1 MTDYVSRQV
10 FGKLIKREEGL
21 AAPVDLYRLAITDD
35 LYELNMMKSELRLQL
50 SKGQIFPETY
60 KRTLQLAMTLFD
72 FFEPFLSEDYAVTEE
87 EKEAY
92 QRFKDYLMLR
102 KAEFG
107 QTAAEKAAVVY
118 HISRVLL
125 RFAAKRR
132 LTNIFQLSDE
142 KVGG

>member
-35 LYELNMMKSELRLQL
+35 LYELNVMKSELRLQL
-50 SKGQIFPETY
+50 SKGQISPETY
-60 KRTLQLAMTLFD
+60 TKTLQLAMTLFD
-72 FFEPFLSEDYAVTEE
+72 FFEPFLSEDYAITDE
-87 EKEAY
+87 EKAAY
-92 QRFKDYLMLR
+92 RRFRDFLMLR
-102 KAEFG
+102 RAEFG

>member
-1 MTDYVSRQV
+1 MTDYVGRQV

-21 AAPVDLYRLAITDD
+21 AAPVDLYRLAVTDD
-35 LYELNMMKSELRLQL
+35 LYELNIMKSELRLQL
-50 SKGQIFPETY
+50 SKGQISPEVYT
-60 KRTLQLAMTLFD
+60 KTLQLAMTLFD
-72 FFEPFLSEDYAVTEE
+72 FFEPFLDEDYAVTDE

-92 QRFKDYLMLR
+92 RRFKDYLMLR
-102 KAEFG
+102 RAEFG
-107 QTAAEKAAVVY
+107 QTAAERAAVVY